1 MSAFTF
7 IRRMLRR
14 LQPPGNRM
22 PDEDT
27 YRQQHQQ
34 PGTGPS
40 QTPTAMMNQKT

>member
-1 MSAFTF
+1 MSTFAFV
-7 IRRMLRR
+7 RRVLRR

-22 PDEDT
+22 PEEDT
-27 YRQQHQQ
+27 YRQHGQH